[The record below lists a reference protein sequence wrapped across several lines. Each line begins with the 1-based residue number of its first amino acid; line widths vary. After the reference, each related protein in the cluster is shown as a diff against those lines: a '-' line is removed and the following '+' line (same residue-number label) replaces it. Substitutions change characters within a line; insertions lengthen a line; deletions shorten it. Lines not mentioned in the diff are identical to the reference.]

1 MLVPGF
7 VDQMDFIPEK
17 VEINNIMESNKSCD
31 SVEIVVALFLNFIF
45 FELKSIYNVVETVA
59 LNHAN

>member
-7 VDQMDFIPEK
+7 VDQMDFISGK

-31 SVEIVVALFLNFIF
+31 SVDIVLALFFNFNF
-45 FELKSIYNVVETVA
+45 FKV
-59 LNHAN
+59 